1 MIRKAYSFA
10 YHAFLAFLSENNYFS
25 FQNMFMA
32 ILNDT
37 YSEVKVEIEN
47 RKEDFQMLDFLARG
61 YNNVR
66 EVVGERDKL
75 LDIQTTI
82 KLAADDGVVTFE
94 EIRGDL
100 RK

>member
-1 MIRKAYSFA
+1 
-10 YHAFLAFLSENNYFS
+10 
-25 FQNMFMA
+25 
-32 ILNDT
+32 
-37 YSEVKVEIEN
+37 
-47 RKEDFQMLDFLARG
+47 MLDFLARG

-100 RK
+100 RKFAKPKTQKRLVSLCCLDKHMIKS

>member
-1 MIRKAYSFA
+1 
-10 YHAFLAFLSENNYFS
+10 
-25 FQNMFMA
+25 
-32 ILNDT
+32 
-37 YSEVKVEIEN
+37 
-47 RKEDFQMLDFLARG
+47 MLDFLARG